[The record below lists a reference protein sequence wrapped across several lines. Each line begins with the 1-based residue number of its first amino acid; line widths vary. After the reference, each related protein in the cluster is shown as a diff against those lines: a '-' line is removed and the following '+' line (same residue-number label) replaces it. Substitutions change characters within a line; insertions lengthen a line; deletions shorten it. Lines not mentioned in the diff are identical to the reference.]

1 MVNTIDLTTPQT
13 TGSNA
18 GYMLNRQ
25 EQLWEGAPARVRRR
39 AFTVQ
44 NSPDWGGLTPGT
56 GDIVKT
62 QVIDQGVFVI
72 MAFLNVLTAG
82 SASSTVVVGDST
94 SNSQYL
100 NNVSTAATGT
110 FISAATAW
118 KWYMA
123 AADTLLVTLGV
134 TAAATG
140 AVLDVGYVGISIM
153 PNAAPVTE

>member
-1 MVNTIDLTTPQT
+1 MATIDLTIPQT

-18 GYMLNRQ
+18 GYLPNRQ
-25 EQLWEGAPARVRRR
+25 EQLWEGAAPRVRRR

-56 GDIVKT
+56 GDIVRT
-62 QVIDQGVFVI
+62 EVIDQGAFVI

-82 SASSTVVVGDST
+82 SASSTVVVGDGT

-110 FISAATAW
+110 FISPATAW

-123 AADTLLVTLGV
+123 ASDYLLVTLGA

-140 AVLDVGYVGISIM
+140 AVLDVGYVAISIM
-153 PNAAPVTE
+153 PNALPVTE

>member
-1 MVNTIDLTTPQT
+1 
-13 TGSNA
+13 
-18 GYMLNRQ
+18 MLNRQ
-25 EQLWEGAPARVRRR
+25 EQLWEGAAPRVRRR

-44 NSPDWGGLTPGT
+44 ANPDWGGLTPGT
-56 GDIVKT
+56 GDIIKT

-82 SASSTVVVGDST
+82 SASSTVVVGDGT
-94 SNSQYL
+94 ANSQYL

-118 KWYMA
+118 KWYMS
-123 AADTLLVTLGV
+123 AADNLLVTLGV

-140 AVLDVGYVGISIM
+140 AVLDVGYIGVSIM
-153 PNAAPVTE
+153 PNSTPVTE

>member
-1 MVNTIDLTTPQT
+1 MATIDLTIPQT

-18 GYMLNRQ
+18 GYLPNRQ
-25 EQLWEGAPARVRRR
+25 EQLWEGAAPRVRRR

-56 GDIVKT
+56 GDIVRT
-62 QVIDQGVFVI
+62 QVIDQGAFVI

-82 SASSTVVVGDST
+82 SASSTVVVGDGT

-123 AADTLLVTLGV
+123 ASDYLLVTLGA

-140 AVLDVGYVGISIM
+140 AVLDVGYVAISIM
-153 PNAAPVTE
+153 PNALPVTE

>member
-1 MVNTIDLTTPQT
+1 MATIDLTIPQT

-18 GYMLNRQ
+18 GYLPNRQ
-25 EQLWEGAPARVRRR
+25 EQLWEGAAPRVRRR

-44 NSPDWGGLTPGT
+44 NSPDWGGLTPAS
-56 GDIVKT
+56 GDIVRT
-62 QVIDQGVFVI
+62 QVIDQGAFVI

-82 SASSTVVVGDST
+82 SASSTVVVGDGT

-123 AADTLLVTLGV
+123 ASDYLLVTLGA

-140 AVLDVGYVGISIM
+140 AVLDVGYVAISIM
-153 PNAAPVTE
+153 PNALPVTE